1 MRPPHGDR
9 SRRSPLDIRD
19 PAVLH
24 ELLGRPS
31 HGVSG
36 GDDRW
41 SYRGKRVLI
50 TGAGGSVGSE
60 IARHIAASEPATLAL
75 VDHSEYALFR
85 IEQELRER
93 APHLALAPVLADVAR
108 QPQIERV
115 IAESRPD
122 VVFHAA
128 AYKHVSMLERDVVSA
143 LRVNVLGSV
152 YVARACRQ
160 AGTRLVL
167 ISSDK
172 AANARSVMG
181 ASKRMSEL
189 AVLAESSRG
198 DRVAIVRF
206 GNVLGSSGS
215 VLELMVDRIRR
226 GQPLQV
232 TDRLASRY
240 FMSPGEAVSL
250 VFRADRVARTGQIL
264 WLEMGEAIVIM
275 DLARRLL
282 RVAAAAGLAEV
293 PIEIIG
299 LRPGEKLREEL
310 SVQGLELLATAEA
323 GVWVARQRPVD
334 GQRLRRAIRAAE
346 TAVRKDDRARALRLL
361 CRTVPEYDASVEA
374 RRAAEAPG
382 VADPASPRRR
392 SGSVGRPSGAAVR
405 ATA

>member
-1 MRPPHGDR
+1 MTALPGNRH
-9 SRRSPLDIRD
+9 RRAPLDLRD
-19 PAVLH
+19 PGVLRR
-24 ELLGRPS
+24 LLGRPTS
-31 HGVSG
+31 DRRH

-41 SYRGKRVLI
+41 AYRAARIAI

-60 IARHIAASEPATLAL
+60 IARHIAAAAPAALTL

-93 APHLALAPVLADVAR
+93 APDVALTPVLADVAR
-108 QPQIERV
+108 QDQIARV
-115 IAESRPD
+115 ITQSGPD

-128 AYKHVSMLERDVVSA
+128 AYKHVLMLERDVVSA
-143 LRVNVLGSV
+143 LRANVLGSV
-152 YVARACRQ
+152 YVARACRD
-160 AGTRLVL
+160 AGARLVL

-181 ASKRMSEL
+181 ATKRMSEL
-189 AVLAESSRG
+189 AVLAESRRS

-232 TDRLASRY
+232 TDPQASRY
-240 FMSPGEAVSL
+240 FMSPSEAVSL

-264 WLEMGEAIVIM
+264 WLEMGDAVLIM

-282 RVAAAAGLAEV
+282 RVAAAAGLRQV
-293 PIEIIG
+293 PIETIG
-299 LRPGEKLREEL
+299 LRPGEKLQEEL

-323 GVWVARQRPVD
+323 GVWVARQRPID
-334 GQRLRRAIRAAE
+334 SERLRRAIRAAE
-346 TAVRKDDRARALRLL
+346 RAVRRDDSARALRLL
-361 CRTVPEYDASVEA
+361 CETVPEYVPSVEA
-374 RRAAEAPG
+374 RRAAGPPRAPG
-382 VADPASPRRR
+382 VPASRRGGR
-392 SGSVGRPSGAAVR
+392 SVGRPSGPAVR